1 MKGEDKQSGV
11 RLQFRW
17 SMKDW
22 IMKRHL
28 TIRHILDII
37 WHVLNAVH
45 HPNSSYTL
53 SGYIHVYLEKKI
65 LVDRL
70 QYFITML
77 IVLVVDNSF
86 SNNTNKLTNASPFS
100 LSFSL
105 FYFLSGHCTS
115 SLRVIRSRWGRLGQ
129 KRNDS
134 RLSIKMMHL
143 PVASAVRPSLQMA
156 VGICVPTARPSSA
169 PAVGEECR
177 CAQIT

>member
-1 MKGEDKQSGV
+1 MKYE
-11 RLQFRW
+11 RLHFDQTPNHKTHFGYNMTSAKCCPSHQQF
-17 SMKDW
+17 
-22 IMKRHL
+22 I
-28 TIRHILDII
+28 HIVKI
-37 WHVLNAVH
+37 H
-45 HPNSSYTL
+45 SCL
-53 SGYIHVYLEKKI
+53 SGKYI
-65 LVDRL
+65 LVDHL

-77 IVLVVDNSF
+77 KILVVDNSF
-86 SNNTNKLTNASPFS
+86 SNHTNKLTNASPFS

-115 SLRVIRSRWGRLGQ
+115 SLRVIRSRLGRLGQ

-156 VGICVPTARPSSA
+156 VGIYVPTARPSSV
-169 PAVGEECR
+169 PAVGEEYR